1 VCRNCRLR
9 VLADDSTHDA
19 ARARLA
25 LLADALTL
33 LRLAVAFVFPW
44 ALVRGG
50 FTPLALFTVAV
61 VTDYTDGPLAR
72 RAGRNA
78 PHGAVLDVAADVTFV
93 LLGLGAAAAM
103 GLVTWAAPAAVVVS
117 VTAYAVASLR
127 LVPDDAGPRLARSRL
142 GHAAGVWNYVLVGL
156 ACGAVA
162 LPGALWPP
170 LLGVAGAGVAALN
183 LAAVASRLVRRS

>member
-1 VCRNCRLR
+1 
-9 VLADDSTHDA
+9 VLADASTSDA

-33 LRLAVAFVFPW
+33 MRLAVALVFPW
-44 ALVRGG
+44 TLARGG
-50 FTPLALFTVAV
+50 WLPLVLFTVAA
-61 VTDYTDGPLAR
+61 VTDYVDGPLAR

-78 PHGAVLDVAADVTFV
+78 KHGAVLDVAADVTFV
-93 LLGLGAAAAM
+93 LLGLGTAAALR
-103 GLVTWAAPAAVVVS
+103 LVTWAAPAAVVVS
-117 VTAYAVASLR
+117 VTAYVVASMR
-127 LVPDDAGPRLARSRL
+127 LAPVGVGPRLARSRL

-170 LLGVAGAGVAALN
+170 LLAVAGAGVASLN
-183 LAAVASRLVRRS
+183 LLAVAARFVRSS